1 MLEEGKITEDM
12 RSLVKLSLVEQ
23 FVASEIG
30 ARMKAAESAGKL
42 HREKPFVMGFTG
54 AELADFGFGEM
65 REDGAESVSVQEESL
80 TLIQGIIDVFWEEE
94 DGIVVLDYKT
104 DRVDT
109 SKQLSDR
116 YAAQLRLYG
125 EALERIYNSDGERNI
140 KVKERLLYSFRL
152 GEVIPV

>member
-1 MLEEGKITEDM
+1 M
-12 RSLVKLSLVEQ
+12 
-23 FVASEIG
+23 
-30 ARMKAAESAGKL
+30 
-42 HREKPFVMGFTG
+42 
-54 AELADFGFGEM
+54 
-65 REDGAESVSVQEESL
+65 QEESL
-80 TLIQGIIDVFWEEE
+80 TLIQGIIDVFWEEQ

-109 SKQLSDR
+109 PKQLSDR